1 MTHSF
6 KIKKIT
12 LKNFIGIRNGLGKDE
27 LTIDFKKISNKSII
41 VILGENGTGKSTL
54 ASVLH
59 ALPGSTDKR
68 NKIIIDDKEGLK
80 KIQYERD
87 DGVEFHCKI
96 VYSPSKTGHN
106 TKGYI
111 RKITIDGD
119 EEELN
124 PNGNITSYKEL
135 IESEL
140 GLTDA
145 VLKLANQ
152 NDVCKGH
159 VDMTSTERKLNMA
172 TFLPEDIY
180 SNYYQ
185 IVDKIYKEMKTRIS
199 VLVAALGKM
208 HDEATIERELKVVTE
223 KINDLVAKRDKCIGK
238 IKEFETRIDIL
249 KDENIVKREKEI
261 DSNIRSLNKELEKI
275 ADKLKTL
282 YETKLISVLGSDSE
296 KTSKRIAKIIDELK
310 KQSQQTEIDISILV
324 NSIDE
329 LRDKRNSINKDIQS
343 KESILEDINTDLSL
357 NELKKLLNEHKERFN
372 YLDKIISKLDTN
384 ITKSDFM
391 IGYEIVNTIRRMI
404 EVIRDNDND
413 FIEIALNSS
422 IKDIESIL
430 LELTAKKEK
439 ILQLRSNLET
449 KITDLNSNSDLK
461 DVLDKRPKNCTIDN
475 CPFIENAQKWTI
487 IEKELDT
494 VTAGLDDCNKKI
506 DKIDI
511 EIDKYNSIYN
521 ILSKIDQLMSY
532 INTNLPIIN
541 KLPYSEAYSTESAIK
556 KVIKKGLS
564 LLARSDDFD
573 EFIEI
578 IEFKDEYNNLKYKQI
593 PSIENEIKIIETQ
606 GKFIS
611 SAKDDLK
618 FLRESYNSIKDSIT
632 MKESQLEILKDTLD
646 YTQSMLEA
654 LSLYH
659 EGQSDYEVI
668 YDDMKEAFEEL
679 KEVKKKLDELD
690 SYKDKLKDKKE
701 RLIELDAQLQ
711 PLTREREL
719 YKMEQLKIADHK
731 QELAS
736 IEDDMYKCEIIRA
749 SLSVKDNGIPVSALE
764 YFMDIVRSN
773 ANVMLSNAF
782 NGSLYLEE
790 FIINTKDFII
800 PYKKNGDYGMDV
812 SYASSSERSFISL
825 CLTLAIVE
833 EIVSKYGIVILD
845 EIDRGFSDNAKYK
858 FIDILGTQ
866 IRRVGIQQVFMVSH
880 NYSFYEGYDIGYIC
894 FPGSNLTNRDSS
906 SVINIE

>member
-1 MTHSF
+1 MNHSF

-27 LTIDFKKISNKSII
+27 LTIDFKKIENKEII

-59 ALPGSTDKR
+59 ALPGSTDRR
-68 NKIIIDDKEGLK
+68 NKIIIEDKEGLK
-80 KIQYERD
+80 KINYERD
-87 DGVEFHCKI
+87 DGVEYHCKI
-96 VYSPSKTGHN
+96 VYTPSKTGHN
-106 TKGYI
+106 TKGYMK
-111 RKITIDGD
+111 KISIDG
-119 EEELN
+119 EEVELN

-135 IESEL
+135 IETEL

-159 VDMTSTERKLNMA
+159 VDMTSTERKLNMS

-199 VLVAALGKM
+199 VLVAAIGKM
-208 HDEATIERELKVVTE
+208 HDEVTIERELAIVTE
-223 KINDLVAKRDKCIGK
+223 KINALVQKRDKCIGK

-275 ADKLKTL
+275 ADKLKDI
-282 YETKLISVLGSDSE
+282 YETKLISVLGSDKD
-296 KTSKRIAKIIDELK
+296 KTAKRVNKILDELK
-310 KQSQQTEIDISILV
+310 KQIQKTEIDISILS
-324 NSIDE
+324 NSISD
-329 LRDKRNSINKDIQS
+329 LKDKRNTINKDIQS

-357 NELKKLLNEHKERFN
+357 NELKKLLKDHKERFN
-372 YLDKIISKLDTN
+372 YLDKIISKLDTS

-391 IGYEIVNTIRRMI
+391 IGYDIVNNVRRMI
-404 EVIRDNDND
+404 ESIRENDVDIVINAIKYPISE
-413 FIEIALNSS
+413 IE
-422 IKDIESIL
+422 DIL
-430 LELTAKKEK
+430 KELTNKKEK
-439 ILQLRSNLET
+439 ILQLKTSIEL
-449 KITDLNSNSDLK
+449 KISDLNSNSDLK
-461 DVLDKRPKNCTIDN
+461 DILDKRPSECKIDD
-475 CPFIENAQKWTI
+475 CPFIKNAQKWNV
-487 IEKELDT
+487 IEAELNKFT
-494 VTAGLDDCNKKI
+494 EGLNDCNNKI
-506 DKIDI
+506 LKVDS
-511 EIDKYNSIYN
+511 EINKYNDMYSI
-521 ILSKIDQLMSY
+521 LLKVEQLMNY
-532 INTNLPIIN
+532 VNTNLPIIN
-541 KLPYSEAYSTESAIK
+541 KLPYSEAYNTEEAILKAIK
-556 KVIKKGLS
+556 KGTSVLS
-564 LLARSDDFD
+564 KCDDFD

-578 IEFKDEYNNLKYKQI
+578 IEFKDEYNNLQYKLI
-593 PSIENEIKIIETQ
+593 PAIENEIKLIETQ

-611 SAKDDLK
+611 NAKEDLK
-618 FLRESYNSIKDSIT
+618 KLTDSYSEIKELISK
-632 MKESQLEILKDTLD
+632 KEDQLEVLTDTLD
-646 YTQSMLEA
+646 YTKTMLEA
-654 LSLYH
+654 LSLYY
-659 EGQSDYEVI
+659 EKQTDYECI
-668 YDDMKEAFEEL
+668 YDEMKDAFEEL
-679 KEVKKKLDELD
+679 KVIKKKLEELD
-690 SYKDKLKDKKE
+690 EYKDKLKDKKE
-701 RLIELDAQLQ
+701 RLSEIDAQLQ

-736 IEDDMYKCEIIRA
+736 IEEDMFKCEIIRA

-773 ANVMLSNAF
+773 ANVMLSGAF
-782 NGSLYLEE
+782 NGALYLEE
-790 FIINTKDFII
+790 FVINTKDFII

-866 IRRVGIQQVFMVSH
+866 IKRVGIQQVFMVSH

-894 FPGSNLTNRDSS
+894 FPGSNLTNRDAG

>member
-1 MTHSF
+1 M
-6 KIKKIT
+6 
-12 LKNFIGIRNGLGKDE
+12 
-27 LTIDFKKISNKSII
+27 
-41 VILGENGTGKSTL
+41 
-54 ASVLH
+54 
-59 ALPGSTDKR
+59 
-68 NKIIIDDKEGLK
+68 
-80 KIQYERD
+80 
-87 DGVEFHCKI
+87 
-96 VYSPSKTGHN
+96 
-106 TKGYI
+106 
-111 RKITIDGD
+111 
-119 EEELN
+119 
-124 PNGNITSYKEL
+124 
-135 IESEL
+135 
-140 GLTDA
+140 
-145 VLKLANQ
+145 
-152 NDVCKGH
+152 
-159 VDMTSTERKLNMA
+159 NMMWKA
-172 TFLPEDIY
+172 
-180 SNYYQ
+180 
-185 IVDKIYKEMKTRIS
+185 
-199 VLVAALGKM
+199 
-208 HDEATIERELKVVTE
+208 
-223 KINDLVAKRDKCIGK
+223 
-238 IKEFETRIDIL
+238 
-249 KDENIVKREKEI
+249 
-261 DSNIRSLNKELEKI
+261 
-275 ADKLKTL
+275 
-282 YETKLISVLGSDSE
+282 
-296 KTSKRIAKIIDELK
+296 
-310 KQSQQTEIDISILV
+310 
-324 NSIDE
+324 
-329 LRDKRNSINKDIQS
+329 
-343 KESILEDINTDLSL
+343 
-357 NELKKLLNEHKERFN
+357 
-372 YLDKIISKLDTN
+372 
-384 ITKSDFM
+384 
-391 IGYEIVNTIRRMI
+391 
-404 EVIRDNDND
+404 
-413 FIEIALNSS
+413 
-422 IKDIESIL
+422 
-430 LELTAKKEK
+430 
-439 ILQLRSNLET
+439 
-449 KITDLNSNSDLK
+449 
-461 DVLDKRPKNCTIDN
+461 
-475 CPFIENAQKWTI
+475 
-487 IEKELDT
+487 
-494 VTAGLDDCNKKI
+494 
-506 DKIDI
+506 
-511 EIDKYNSIYN
+511 
-521 ILSKIDQLMSY
+521 
-532 INTNLPIIN
+532 
-541 KLPYSEAYSTESAIK
+541 K

-632 MKESQLEILKDTLD
+632 MKESQLEILRDTLD

-701 RLIELDAQLQ
+701 RLIELDSQLQ